1 MKALFRAVIAGGLLL
16 TATAGSAQYVERVYD
31 RGSVWTVSYVETKPG
46 QFNGYMAD
54 LGKNWRAQR
63 ALAQK
68 RGDELSYKVL
78 QVADA
83 RDGEPNLILMVEYKN
98 WAARDRSLADID
110 AETKQRVGSLDKNRQ
125 MNMDREAMRTARG
138 SLAANDLQF
147 TK

>member
-31 RGSVWTVSYVETKPG
+31 RGSVWTVSYIETKPG

-138 SLAANDLQF
+138 SFAESVLEA
-147 TK
+147 K

>member
-31 RGSVWTVSYVETKPG
+31 RGSVWTVSYIETKPG

>member
-31 RGSVWTVSYVETKPG
+31 RGSVWTVSYIETKPG

-68 RGDELSYKVL
+68 RGDELSYKV
-78 QVADA
+78 
-83 RDGEPNLILMVEYKN
+83 
-98 WAARDRSLADID
+98 
-110 AETKQRVGSLDKNRQ
+110 
-125 MNMDREAMRTARG
+125 
-138 SLAANDLQF
+138 
-147 TK
+147 